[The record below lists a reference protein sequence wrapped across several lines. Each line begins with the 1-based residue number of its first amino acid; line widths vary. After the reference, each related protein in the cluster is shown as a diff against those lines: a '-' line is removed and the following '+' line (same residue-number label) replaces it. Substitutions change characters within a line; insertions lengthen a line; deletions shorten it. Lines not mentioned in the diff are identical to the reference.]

1 MYGAGIFPMLPP
13 PPPSEPPAVP
23 VRRAVA
29 RVAGIQTLGRR
40 PPAHLPVS
48 SAAAYIDSDSSD
60 TPRFLMHTASGNVF
74 IPPGKCMTIILVER
88 SSPNFFG
95 FGYHDRTFYGIS
107 NKILINIDISELMN
121 QC

>member
-1 MYGAGIFPMLPP
+1 MLPP

-40 PPAHLPVS
+40 PPAQLPVS
-48 SAAAYIDSDSSD
+48 PAAAYMDSDSSD

-74 IPPGKCMTIILVER
+74 IPSGKCVVAVLQRTV
-88 SSPNFFG
+88 SSG
-95 FGYHDRTFYGIS
+95 LRI
-107 NKILINIDISELMN
+107 KIP
-121 QC
+121 